1 MMRTR
6 FETEAKGNLEMAYN
20 NNQYTAAQR
29 TNQIPKC
36 IQSKPSMTIQNV
48 THRRCRLQ
56 VFGPYWLKIL
66 PH

>member
-29 TNQIPKC
+29 TNQILKC

-48 THRRCRLQ
+48 K
-56 VFGPYWLKIL
+56 LK
-66 PH
+66 